1 MSIKAFYN
9 STFFQSLAQNV
20 INPFISLLALSMGA
34 SKAVIGLVT
43 SIPNF
48 VNLFSQILWGS
59 LADMTKRKKLMIV
72 AGGIFWAI
80 LWIPVAFT
88 KDPIVLIALISLQ
101 AFLSAISVP
110 AWTVA
115 LMRSIPAYQR
125 GSVSGKFNSIGALG
139 SFVGTL
145 VGGYIVFT
153 LGFVPFLFYI
163 TCFFGLL
170 SMLPFFFVKLPTMP
184 TYSSSFSSAFKKT
197 FDIQAVIKEK
207 KLMSLIKTITFLNF
221 AVSLAGPFFS
231 VYVIQKLGG
240 SSLDVAIIAAIGALA
255 GSLFFSTWGKLV
267 DYLGRK
273 TVMLGCIIPITLI
286 PLVYVI
292 SNNVYWIYLYTVVAN
307 MSWAGFNLAA
317 FAYLTDVVPSE
328 RGSYYISMY
337 NFLTGLSTAVAPFI
351 GGIIADMTSITFV
364 FLLSTMIRAFTFYFL
379 DRLEEKTGTRPTGIL
394 NLKFDY
400 FGLSNRLET
409 FVMTYSLAM
418 YEFRKK
424 SSDFIDIRK
433 FLWSLRLNTKNN
445 VKKIKKKKVH
455 LLNSV
460 YL

>member
-9 STFFQSLAQNV
+9 STFFQSFAEN
-20 INPFISLLALSMGA
+20 IISPFISLLALSMGA

-43 SIPNF
+43 SLPNF
-48 VNLFSQILWGS
+48 VNLFSQIFWGS
-59 LADMTKRKKLMIV
+59 LSDITKKKKLMIIF
-72 AGGIFWAI
+72 GGVFWAV

-88 KDPIVLIALISLQ
+88 KDPIMLIVLISVQ

-115 LMRSIPAYQR
+115 LMKSIPSYQR
-125 GSVSGKFNSIGALG
+125 GEISGRFNAIGSLG
-139 SFVGTL
+139 SFIGTL
-145 VGGYIVFT
+145 IGGYVVFT
-153 LGFVPFLFYI
+153 YGFTFFLFFMI
-163 TCFFGLL
+163 FFFGLL
-170 SMLPFFFVKLPTMP
+170 SRLPFLFVKLPTMP
-184 TYSSSFSSAFKKT
+184 TYSSSFKYTFKKT
-197 FDIQAVIKEK
+197 FDLHSVMKEK
-207 KLMSLIKTITFLNF
+207 KLMSLIKTIVFLNF

-231 VYVIQKLGG
+231 VYVIQQLGG
-240 SSLDVAIIAAIGALA
+240 SRLDVAIIAAIGALA

-273 TVMLGCIIPITLI
+273 TVMLGCIIPITFI
-286 PLVYVI
+286 PFVYVI

-317 FAYLTDVVPSE
+317 FAYLSDVVPSE
-328 RGSYYISMY
+328 RSSSYISIY
-337 NFLTGLSTAVAPFI
+337 NFLTGLSTAIAPFL
-351 GGIIADMTSITFV
+351 GGIIADLTSIAFV
-364 FLLSTMIRAFTFYFL
+364 FLLSTVLRACTFYFL

-418 YEFRKK
+418 YDFRKRSK
-424 SSDFIDIRK
+424 DFIDLGKYVRTIK
-433 FLWSLRLNTKNN
+433 LTTQNN
-445 VKKIKKKKVH
+445 IEKMKKKKGLKV
-455 LLNSV
+455 
-460 YL
+460 